1 MRFWSVLVVAIVVL
15 TSGCSKE
22 IVGVAQVDPRGP
34 GTALSKDGYGIVA
47 GDPNARVQIE
57 LYTEPQCSHCA
68 DLQKDFGDDLAR
80 YIDLGQLAIT
90 YRPLTF
96 LDDKPGGYS
105 DRVSNAMFL
114 APGPDTSGKAF
125 QRFVQDLWGHQDS
138 HGKGPSDAQIA
149 DMARESGI
157 PAQAVDAMRAGK
169 PALDV
174 QEMADT
180 NFEYLYE
187 IDAINTGTPTVFDLN
202 TNEKIDIY
210 DNNWLSKLMST

>member
-1 MRFWSVLVVAIVVL
+1 MRFWSVLVVALVVL
-15 TSGCSKE
+15 ITGCSRE
-22 IVGVAQVDPRGP
+22 IVGVAQMDPRGP
-34 GTALSKDGYGIVA
+34 GTALSKDGFGIVA
-47 GDPNARVQIE
+47 GDPDARVHIE

-80 YIDLGQLAIT
+80 YINLGQLAVT

-114 APGPDTSGKAF
+114 APGPNTSGKAF
-125 QRFVQDLWGHQDS
+125 QAFVQDLWGHQDS
-138 HGKGPSDAQIA
+138 RGKGPSDAQIA

-157 PAQAVDAMRAGK
+157 PAPAVDAMRAGK

-187 IDAINTGTPTVFDLN
+187 VDPINTGTPTVFDLN

>member
-1 MRFWSVLVVAIVVL
+1 MRFWSVLVVALVVL
-15 TSGCSKE
+15 TTGCSRE
-22 IVGVAQVDPRGP
+22 IAGVAQVDPRGP
-34 GTALSKDGYGIVA
+34 GTALSKDGFGIVA
-47 GDPNARVQIE
+47 GDPNARVHIE

-68 DLQKDFGDDLAR
+68 DLQKDFGDELAR
-80 YIDLGQLAIT
+80 YINLGQLAVT

-105 DRVSNAMFL
+105 DRVANAMFL
-114 APGPDTSGKAF
+114 APGPNTSGKAF
-125 QRFVQDLWGHQDS
+125 QAFVQDLWGHQDS

-149 DMARESGI
+149 DMARESGL
-157 PAQAVDAMRAGK
+157 PAAAVDAMRAGK
-169 PALDV
+169 PALDI

>member
-1 MRFWSVLVVAIVVL
+1 MRFWSVLVVALVIL
-15 TSGCSKE
+15 TTGCSRE
-22 IVGVAQVDPRGP
+22 IAGVAQVDPRGP
-34 GTALSKDGYGIVA
+34 GTALSKDGFGIVA
-47 GDPNARVQIE
+47 GDPDARVHIE

-68 DLQKDFGDDLAR
+68 DLQKDFGDELAR
-80 YIDLGQLAIT
+80 YINLGQLAVT

-114 APGPDTSGKAF
+114 AAGPNTSGKAF
-125 QRFVQDLWGHQDS
+125 QAFVQDLWGHQDS

-149 DMARESGI
+149 DMARESGL
-157 PAQAVDAMRAGK
+157 PAAAVDAMRAGK
-169 PALDV
+169 PALDI

-187 IDAINTGTPTVFDLN
+187 IDAIDTGTPTVFDLN